1 MTSGIIPAVLAIFSF
16 IALAPGMS
24 LEEAEKILSAD
35 DFTVREKA
43 ETTLRSGGSEAL
55 VILEQLVRS
64 DDPEVRTRASRNAT
78 PTKTH

>member
-64 DDPEVRTRASRNAT
+64 DDPEVRTRAPRNTT